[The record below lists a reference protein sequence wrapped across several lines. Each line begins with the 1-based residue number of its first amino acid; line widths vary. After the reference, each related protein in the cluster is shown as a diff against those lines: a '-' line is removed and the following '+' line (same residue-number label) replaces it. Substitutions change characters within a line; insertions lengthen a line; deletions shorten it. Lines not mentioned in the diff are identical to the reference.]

1 MKSRWM
7 LWKGKRYLYQDFT
20 NFERN
25 LDALRREVDDADE
38 AILREPKGSVLAIAD
53 LTGTVTNTQVVDLF
67 KESATRT
74 NGWVAKQAV
83 VGIGG
88 VQKVLAQIVARFSRQ
103 PLHLFTSI
111 EAARDWLVDE
121 KDGGTPVS

>member
-7 LWKGKRYLYQDFT
+7 VWKGKRYLYQDFT
-20 NFERN
+20 NFER
-25 LDALRREVDDADE
+25 DVVGLRKEVDDADE
-38 AILREPKGSVLAIAD
+38 LILREPKGSVLAIAD
-53 LTGTVTNTQVVDLF
+53 LSGTVTSTQVVDLF

-88 VQKVLAQIVARFSRQ
+88 VQKVLAQIVARFSKQ
-103 PLHLFTSI
+103 PLHLF
-111 EAARDWLVDE
+111 ARVDDARE
-121 KDGGTPVS
+121 